1 MSEQLLGWHLTLQ
14 NINTFT
20 LYHQIKTL
28 LSIGSFCQGFQI
40 LVSFSVKR
48 EENDKPGFFGC
59 DAGVGCILASL
70 EKPSRFPLM
79 ASSASSLLFSPVWN
93 VLEKKINHS
102 TIQFPSNT
110 HTCSVQ
116 DLALPTVRLNP
127 SFSSNIWSILTVTP
141 IFRKHVFCKLHNNST
156 SQSSD
161 RHFTYRNNTQTLF
174 SYL

>member
-1 MSEQLLGWHLTLQ
+1 MSEQLLGWHSTLQ

-28 LSIGSFCQGFQI
+28 LSTGSFCQGFQI

-93 VLEKKINHS
+93 VLEKKNKSQHNSISFQYSHLFS
-102 TIQFPSNT
+102 T
-110 HTCSVQ
+110 
-116 DLALPTVRLNP
+116 
-127 SFSSNIWSILTVTP
+127 SFSTAY
-141 IFRKHVFCKLHNNST
+141 C
-156 SQSSD
+156 
-161 RHFTYRNNTQTLF
+161 
-174 SYL
+174 